1 MPSGAFR
8 HEAMP
13 YSGAEEFVGLAASFL
28 TRAVRDGEPALV
40 LVDEAKQAQLRQ
52 ALGRAG
58 TSVSYGDVRAIGRNP
73 AHIIPVWR
81 SFVDDHA
88 GEGALWGIGE
98 PLWPERTA
106 SEVAE
111 CHQHEALLNLALAD
125 AAALTLVCP
134 VDVAALAPET
144 VSATFRCHPD
154 VRSGG
159 ATQVNATYAGVDPG
173 ALLSDPLPA
182 APRDAAVIRFT
193 DRNLRALRAHVAAAA
208 AALGFGRD
216 RTGDVVLAVDELAT
230 NSYRYG
236 GGGGTLRTWASGGG
250 LVCEVRDGG
259 RFSDPLVG
267 RRRPSSDRLGG
278 RGLWIANQLC
288 DLVQVRS
295 SGEGAVVR
303 LFTRPTP

>member
-1 MPSGAFR
+1 MPPGAFR

-13 YSGAEEFVGLAASFL
+13 YSGPEQFVGLAASFL
-28 TRAVRDGEPALV
+28 ARAVQEGEPALV
-40 LVDEAKQAQLRQ
+40 LVDEAKQAQLRE
-52 ALGRAG
+52 ALGHAG
-58 TSVSYGDVRAIGRNP
+58 ASVTYSDVRVVGHNP

-81 SFVDDHA
+81 SFVDDNA
-88 GEGALWGIGE
+88 GQGRLWGIGE
-98 PLWPERTA
+98 PLWPERSA

-125 AAALTLVCP
+125 AATLTLVCP
-134 VDVAALAPET
+134 VDVRALAPET

-154 VRSGG
+154 VRTAG
-159 ATQVNATYAGVDPG
+159 ATQVNAAYAGVDPLT
-173 ALLSDPLPA
+173 LLSDPLPA
-182 APRDAAVIRFT
+182 APREAAVFRFT

-208 AALGFGRD
+208 AALGFGLA
-216 RTGDVVLAVDELAT
+216 RTGDVVLAVDEVAT

-236 GGGGTLRTWASGGG
+236 GGGGTLRTWASGGD

-267 RRRPSSDRLGG
+267 RRRPTSDRIGG

-303 LFTRPTP
+303 LHVQPTP

>member
-1 MPSGAFR
+1 MPPGAFR

-13 YSGAEEFVGLAASFL
+13 YSGTEEFVGLAVSFL
-28 TRAVRDGEPALV
+28 ARAVRDGEPALV
-40 LVDEAKQAQLRQ
+40 LVDEAKQARLRD
-52 ALGRAG
+52 ALGHAAA
-58 TSVSYGDVRAIGRNP
+58 SVAYGDVRIVGRNP
-73 AHIIPVWR
+73 AHIIPEWR
-81 SFVDDHA
+81 SFVDNHA
-88 GEGALWGIGE
+88 GHGALWGIGE
-98 PLWPERTA
+98 PLWPGRSA

-125 AAALTLVCP
+125 AARLTLVCP
-134 VDVAALAPET
+134 IDVAALAPET
-144 VSATFRCHPD
+144 VSAAVRCHPD
-154 VRSGG
+154 VRTGG
-159 ATQVNATYAGVDPG
+159 ATQVNAAYAGVDPL

-182 APRDAAVIRFT
+182 APRDAAVFRFT
-193 DRNLRALRAHVAAAA
+193 ERNLRALRTHVAAAA
-208 AALGFGRD
+208 AALGFGLH
-216 RTGDVVLAVDELAT
+216 RTGDVVLAVDEVAT

-236 GGGGTLRTWASGGG
+236 GGGGTLRTWASGRG

-267 RRRPSSDRLGG
+267 RRRPSSDRIGG

-303 LFTRPTP
+303 LYARPTP

>member
-1 MPSGAFR
+1 MLPGAFR

-13 YSGAEEFVGLAASFL
+13 YCGAEQFVGLAASFL
-28 TRAVRDGEPALV
+28 ERAVQEREPALV
-40 LVDEAKQAQLRQ
+40 LVDEPKQAQLRD
-52 ALGRAG
+52 ALGPAG
-58 TSVSYGDVRAIGRNP
+58 TSVTYRDVRVVGRNP

-88 GEGALWGIGE
+88 GHGALWGIGE
-98 PLWPERTA
+98 PLWPERSA
-106 SEVAE
+106 CEIAE

-125 AAALTLVCP
+125 AAALTLACP
-134 VDVAALAPET
+134 VDVGVLAPAT
-144 VSATFRCHPD
+144 VSATVRCHPD
-154 VRSGG
+154 VRTGG
-159 ATQVNATYAGVDPG
+159 AARVNAAYSGVDPL

-182 APRDAAVIRFT
+182 APGDAAVFPFT
-193 DRNLRALRAHVAAAA
+193 DRNLQALRAHVAAAA
-208 AALGFGRD
+208 AAHGFALD
-216 RTGDVVLAVDELAT
+216 RTGDVVLAVDEVAT

-250 LVCEVRDGG
+250 LVCEIEDGG

-267 RRRPSSDRLGG
+267 RRRPSSDRIGG

-303 LFTRPTP
+303 LHVRPTP

>member
-1 MPSGAFR
+1 
-8 HEAMP
+8 MP
-13 YSGAEEFVGLAASFL
+13 YSGADEFVGLAASFL
-28 TRAVRDGEPALV
+28 ARSVQEGQPALV
-40 LVDEAKQAQLRQ
+40 LVDKAKQAQLRD
-52 ALGRAG
+52 ALGRGGA
-58 TSVSYGDVRAIGRNP
+58 SVTYGDVRVVGHNP

-88 GEGALWGIGE
+88 GHRALWGIGE
-98 PLWPERTA
+98 PLWPERSA

-125 AAALTLVCP
+125 AATLTLVCP
-134 VDVAALAPET
+134 VDVGALAPET

-154 VRSGG
+154 VRSNG
-159 ATQVNATYAGVDPG
+159 ATQVNVAYAGVDPL

-182 APRDAAVIRFT
+182 APRDAAEFRFT

-208 AALGFGRD
+208 AALGFGLEQ
-216 RTGDVVLAVDELAT
+216 TGDVVLAVDEVAT

-236 GGGGTLRTWASGGG
+236 GGGGTLRTWASGGD

-259 RFSDPLVG
+259 QLSDPLVG
-267 RRRPSSDRLGG
+267 RRRPSSDQIGG

-295 SGEGAVVR
+295 SDEGAVVR
-303 LFTRPTP
+303 LNVRPTP